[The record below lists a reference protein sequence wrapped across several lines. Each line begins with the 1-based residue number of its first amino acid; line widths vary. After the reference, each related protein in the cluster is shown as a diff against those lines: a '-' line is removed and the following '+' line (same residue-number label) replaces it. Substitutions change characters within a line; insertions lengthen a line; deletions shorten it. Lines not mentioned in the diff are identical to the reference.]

1 MVDSKLTS
9 TRTDPLIDVLLESAD
24 MKVFLARL
32 VELASAELGTGMAGA
47 SCSVTVYRNRRP
59 VTVCSSDPTAADM
72 DEVQYASKQGPC
84 LEAVKSGHQV
94 EVVDLRTET
103 RWPSYTAAMAESPM
117 RSVLA
122 VPIVLKTSGGA
133 ALNCYSPDPGPVREH
148 VRDSLLEL
156 AAAAAQAV
164 ALSVR
169 LETSAEKSEDLTA
182 AMESRTAINLAAGVL
197 MAQTGC
203 GHEQAMEILIK
214 ASSNRNE
221 KLRDVAHSILA
232 RFDSTSTA
240 THFDAQ

>member
-1 MVDSKLTS
+1 MVDGKLSS
-9 TRTDPLIDVLLESAD
+9 TRSDPLIDVLLDSPD
-24 MKVFLARL
+24 MKVFLERL
-32 VELASAELGTGMAGA
+32 VELASAELGQGPGGA
-47 SCSVTVYRNRRP
+47 SCSVTVTRNRRP
-59 VTVCSSDPTAADM
+59 MTVCSSGPEAAEM

-84 LEAVKSGHQV
+84 LEAIRSGHQI
-94 EVVDLRTET
+94 EVVDLHAET
-103 RWPSYTAAMAESPM
+103 RWPTYVAAMAESPM
-117 RSVLA
+117 RSVFA

-133 ALNCYSPDPGPVREH
+133 ALNCYRRDPGPVSED
-148 VRDSLLEL
+148 VRDALLDL
-156 AAAAAQAV
+156 AAAAAQSI

-203 GHEQAMEILIK
+203 GHEQAMEVLIK

-232 RFDSTSTA
+232 RFDSTAPT
-240 THFDAQ
+240 THFDSL

>member
-1 MVDSKLTS
+1 MVDSKLIG
-9 TRTDPLIDVLLESAD
+9 TRTDPLIDVLLDSAD
-24 MKVFLARL
+24 MKVFLERL
-32 VELASAELGTGMAGA
+32 VELASAELGQGTNGA

-59 VTVCSSDPTAADM
+59 VTVCSNDPEATAM

-84 LEAVKSGHQV
+84 LEAIKSGHQV

-103 RWPSYTAAMAESPM
+103 RWPRYVAAVAESPM

-122 VPIVLKTSGGA
+122 VPIVLKTYGGA
-133 ALNCYSPDPGPVREH
+133 ALNCYRPDPGPVPEQ
-148 VRDSLLEL
+148 VRDTLLDL
-156 AAAAAQAV
+156 ASAAAQAV

-169 LETSAEKSEDLTA
+169 LESSEEKSRDLAA

-214 ASSNRNE
+214 ASSNQNE
-221 KLRDVAHSILA
+221 KLRDVAHSVLA
-232 RFDSTSTA
+232 RFDNSSPT
-240 THFDAQ
+240 THFDSV